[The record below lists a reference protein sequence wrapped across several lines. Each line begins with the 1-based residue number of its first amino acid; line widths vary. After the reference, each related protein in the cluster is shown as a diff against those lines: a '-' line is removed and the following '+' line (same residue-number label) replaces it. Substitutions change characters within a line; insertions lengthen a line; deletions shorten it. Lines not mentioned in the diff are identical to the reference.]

1 MFKNEKLTKGV
12 LAKIVKAEKKTLD
25 GMVGTRI
32 EHEPSITDRLL
43 ANIEYGLDGQEIA
56 GVLWEA
62 KTLTSIGKR
71 SQEVRHGADFL
82 AVLNLNLPGYRVS
95 KGFLAQAKR
104 LEPGQIISSQD
115 YSDLVDQCQTM
126 LNRSP
131 VSYVFIY
138 SKQSGIRVV
147 SAVDI
152 LSADQCNPLTLETWT
167 LREFFEAHIQCFIGD
182 FRVRAAHA
190 YELEAMAE
198 DVRARNGIV
207 LSGNSDLDGNYRN
220 IIR

>member
-1 MFKNEKLTKGV
+1 MFKNEKLTKEV
-12 LAKIVKAEKKTLD
+12 LMKIVKAETKTMN
-25 GMVGTRI
+25 GMVDGRI

-43 ANIEYGLDGQEIA
+43 ANIEYGLDGHEIA
-56 GVLWEA
+56 GVHWEA

-71 SQEVRHGADFL
+71 SQEVMHGADFL

-104 LEPGQIISSQD
+104 LEPGQEISSQG

-126 LNRSP
+126 LSRSP

-147 SAVDI
+147 SAVDV
-152 LSADQCNPLTLETWT
+152 LSADRCNPLTLETWS
-167 LREFFEAHIQCFIGD
+167 LKEFFQAHIQCFIGD
-182 FRVRAAHA
+182 FRVRAANL
-190 YELEAMAE
+190 YELNAMAA

-207 LSGNSDLDGNYRN
+207 LSGYDDLDGNYRN
-220 IIR
+220 TIR